1 MQKNDSLVGSNPSVV
16 APFVM
21 DLFKAYV
28 ATGIIWAV
36 MRGWERLPF
45 WTRYDIDILVA
56 EGDAVRAVMLTKEV
70 AERNGWKV
78 YGVLKLG
85 MMLSV
90 WMLRNTKDGQ
100 CYLRI
105 DIETGNAYRGIE
117 IHESQRY
124 LENRI
129 CEKINGVDIW
139 HMPVGYAAACVL
151 LKELAVK
158 GSVESEKRRVQ
169 VLEGASDNQ
178 FAQIVHDA
186 IADAELAD
194 KVVNAAKVADWNKL
208 ASCAGRVKKR
218 LFRKSPVRILKIMRY
233 VFSLLRQILFPYM
246 RCLIVLVGPDGCGK
260 TTIADAICDRFKGR
274 PFQSIMRVHML
285 FGVPRMRDIIGI
297 AYRLVG
303 RKQPPQKIAPPGTR
317 HCGMQKPH
325 SILKAMMYVTYYG
338 IGMLIGRLK
347 LMLWRTQG
355 GLVVA
360 DRFYQDYYYMRGYM
374 NCPKWYIRVMEVFSP
389 QPDLILS
396 LERPAEDIYAQ
407 KPELDVGEIMREQ
420 AVIRKYI
427 GGRRNAR
434 IIDAGQGVETTICS
448 VIQEIE
454 SHIATR
460 REF

>member
-1 MQKNDSLVGSNPSVV
+1 MKNNDSLIGLNPSVI
-16 APFVM
+16 APFVI

-56 EGDAVRAVMLTKEV
+56 EGDAVRAVMLTKKV

-78 YGVLKLG
+78 YGVLMLG
-85 MMLSV
+85 MMFSV
-90 WMLRNTKDGQ
+90 WMLRNNKDGQ

-129 CEKINGVDIW
+129 CENINGVDIW

-158 GSVESEKRRVQ
+158 GSVESEKRRGQ
-169 VLEGASDNQ
+169 VLEGVSDNQ
-178 FAQIVHDA
+178 FAQIVQDA

-218 LFRKSPVRILKIMRY
+218 LFRKSPVHILKMTGY
-233 VFSLLRQILFPYM
+233 VFSLLRQMLFPYM

-303 RKQPPQKIAPPGTR
+303 RKQPPQKIVPPGTR

-325 SILKAMMYVTYYG
+325 SMLKAMMYVTYYG
-338 IGMLIGRLK
+338 IGMLLGRLK
-347 LMLWRTQG
+347 LILWRTQG

-374 NCPKWYIRVMEVFSP
+374 NCPKWYIRIMEVFSP
-389 QPDLILS
+389 RPDLILS

-434 IIDAGQGVETTICS
+434 IIDASQGLEKTICS

-454 SHIATR
+454 GHIATR